1 MFTPFI
7 APTTENKIIL
17 ASLIRVMYVKLFPN
31 ISPAEDKITNKHPP
45 LSNPVNKALCFVI
58 LAEVYP
64 ETKLPKAQAITVN
77 QIIILWGI
85 VPEIKSTADNNRII
99 NTIDAEPQ
107 SMPRMA
113 ALKYKRYP
121 DAVNDV
127 LIVFKIKIPQT

>member
-31 ISPAEDKITNKHPP
+31 ISPADDKIINKHPP

-58 LAEVYP
+58 LAEVCP
-64 ETKLPKAQAITVN
+64 ATKLPKAHAITVN

-85 VPEIKSTADNNRII
+85 APDIKSTAENNRII
-99 NTIDAEPQ
+99 NTIDADPQ

-113 ALKYKRYP
+113 DLKYK
-121 DAVNDV
+121 
-127 LIVFKIKIPQT
+127 

>member
-1 MFTPFI
+1 
-7 APTTENKIIL
+7 
-17 ASLIRVMYVKLFPN
+17 MYVKLFPN
-31 ISPAEDKITNKHPP
+31 ISPAEDKIINKHPP

-58 LAEVYP
+58 LAEVCP
-64 ETKLPKAQAITVN
+64 ATKLPKAQATTVN

-85 VPEIKSTADNNRII
+85 VPETKSTADNNRII
-99 NTIDAEPQ
+99 NTIDADPQ

-113 ALKYKRYP
+113 DLKYKRYP